1 MGRLA
6 TKERSQSSPRSPSL
20 GSFFLLVCLAGP
32 VAVLA
37 GAGLFGLGEQRGLPI
52 WFSASVAIVMVLLP
66 ALGLR
71 TFLTGARSRASLA
84 VFLWSLGL
92 LLSLPLYVVD
102 FPSSVRHGLQVALS
116 PAGGSLPEH
125 AGRLGHLVV
134 SQFSR
139 GGRVPLPLATEF
151 SENEEIS
158 PLQGADSSPAA
169 EVVDVADDEQP
180 PLSEASLVTLA
191 VEGEGTSLKVKVLV
205 DSAGP
210 PREVQ
215 FLFDTGATLTTL
227 DRRTLSELGI
237 VIPED
242 APTATLQTAGGQV
255 ESSVILLER
264 LWVGHVPIENVAV
277 ALCDACAQGATRGL
291 LGLNVTG
298 LFDVT
303 MNAGDQEL
311 QLQPVG
317 LDGDRRLDVNHFVD
331 LDASVTMW
339 RMGRVEVAVEASNR
353 AKVVISELV
362 VELVCGERSF
372 AVQVDDIA
380 ADGSNTTQLE
390 LPRGTNCR
398 TYQVILR
405 SARW

>member
-1 MGRLA
+1 MGRSSR
-6 TKERSQSSPRSPSL
+6 KQQSPSPQKSASL
-20 GSFFLLVCLAGP
+20 GSFFVLVGLAWP

-37 GAGLFGLGEQRGLPI
+37 GAGLFGLGEQRGLPT
-52 WFSASVAIVMVLLP
+52 WFSASVAMVMVLLP

-71 TFLTGARSRASLA
+71 TLWSGARAGAGLA

-116 PAGGSLPEH
+116 PAGGSLAEH
-125 AGRLGHLVV
+125 AGRLGHVLV
-134 SQFSR
+134 SQLSR
-139 GGRVPLPLATEF
+139 QGRVPLPQAPEF
-151 SENEEIS
+151 PENEDTASQVGPERR
-158 PLQGADSSPAA
+158 PDDWT
-169 EVVDVADDEQP
+169 VDAGDDE
-180 PLSEASLVTLA
+180 PLPSGEVGPVILA

-210 PREVQ
+210 PREIQ

-227 DRRTLSELGI
+227 DRRTLAELGI
-237 VIPED
+237 AIPDD

-255 ESSVILLER
+255 ESSVLLLER

-303 MNAGDQEL
+303 MSAGDQEL

-317 LDGDRRLDVNHFVD
+317 VDGDRRLDVNHFVD

-353 AKVVISELV
+353 SETAISELV
-362 VELVCGERSF
+362 VELVCGDLSF

-380 ADGSNTTQLE
+380 AGGSTTTQLE